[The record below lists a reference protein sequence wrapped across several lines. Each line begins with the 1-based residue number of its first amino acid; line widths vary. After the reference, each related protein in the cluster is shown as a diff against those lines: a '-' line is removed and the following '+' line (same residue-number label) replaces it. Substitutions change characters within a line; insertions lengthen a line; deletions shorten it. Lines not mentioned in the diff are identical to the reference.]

1 MEVQQQSGKRRLGAH
16 TRLRKTQ
23 RRNIFA
29 GGAPLGGEAGAQASA
44 IPPGDAKLREFVADL
59 YAAMSMMRL
68 LRQEI
73 AATLS
78 LTSAEYSVLLAVW
91 YLERENEM
99 TVRAIADHLHV
110 AAAYVTSEIT
120 RLVKNGLLTKK
131 PDKLDRRAVGV
142 RLTKAARELLSQLE
156 PMLREINRPLF
167 NGLSVRDLATVHRF
181 LQGIIEHGHEAIKT
195 AERFQS

>member
-1 MEVQQQSGKRRLGAH
+1 MKVRPQSGKRLGAR
-16 TRLRKTQ
+16 TRSRKKP
-23 RRNIFA
+23 RRNVIPD
-29 GGAPLGGEAGAQASA
+29 GAPLREETRAKASG

-68 LRQEI
+68 LRQQI
-73 AATLS
+73 ASTLS

-91 YLERENEM
+91 YLEREDEM

-131 PDKLDRRAVGV
+131 PDELDRRAVGV
-142 RLTKAARELLSQLE
+142 RLTNAGRELLSELE

-181 LQGIIEHGHEAIKT
+181 LQGIIEHGHEAIKA
-195 AERFQS
+195 AEGFQS